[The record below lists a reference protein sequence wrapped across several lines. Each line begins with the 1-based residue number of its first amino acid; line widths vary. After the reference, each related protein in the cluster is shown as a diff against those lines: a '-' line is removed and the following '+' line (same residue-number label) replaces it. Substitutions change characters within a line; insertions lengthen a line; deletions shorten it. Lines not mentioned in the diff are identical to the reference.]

1 MLCVVKELKKESKNK
16 WMQFM
21 NENAFKFSVL
31 MTIYKKEKAE
41 YFDRALESLENQTV
55 LPTQI
60 VIVKDGPL
68 NESLEDVIKIH
79 AKKFRNVYTVI
90 SLKQNHGR
98 GYASKIG
105 IKHISNKWF
114 ARMDSDDVS
123 SKNRFELQISA
134 INKYNKAYP
143 KLAVIGGQISEFM
156 DDASDTV
163 GYRRV
168 PQEPDRIKEFAAYRS
183 PINNPTVMIN
193 KEALL
198 AIGNYSELNVLE
210 DYDLWVRFLSNGY
223 TLINIPDVIVNMR
236 VGNGMYKRRGG
247 MKYLNTYLRQKRIW
261 KGQGIGTNTTVFLSS
276 IAMMGNIL
284 FPSSVRKILYQKILH
299 K

>member
-1 MLCVVKELKKESKNK
+1 
-16 WMQFM
+16 MQFM
-21 NENAFKFSVL
+21 NENVFKFSVL

-114 ARMDSDDVS
+114 ARMDSDDIS

-156 DDASDTV
+156 DDEKNIV

-168 PQEPDRIKEFAAYRS
+168 PLTPNEIENFAAYRS
-183 PINNPTVMIN
+183 PINNPTAMIN
-193 KEALL
+193 KKALL
-198 AIGNYSELNVLE
+198 EIENYSELNVLE
-210 DYDLWVRFLSNGY
+210 DYDLWVRFLSSNY
-223 TLINIPDVIVNMR
+223 TLVNISDTLVNMR

-247 MKYLNTYLRQKRIW
+247 IRYLKAYIKQKAAW
-261 KGQGIGTNTTVFLSS
+261 KNQGIGSNKTVVFSS
-276 IAMMGNIL
+276 IAMMGSII
-284 FPSSVRKILYQKILH
+284 FPTSLRKLLYQRILH